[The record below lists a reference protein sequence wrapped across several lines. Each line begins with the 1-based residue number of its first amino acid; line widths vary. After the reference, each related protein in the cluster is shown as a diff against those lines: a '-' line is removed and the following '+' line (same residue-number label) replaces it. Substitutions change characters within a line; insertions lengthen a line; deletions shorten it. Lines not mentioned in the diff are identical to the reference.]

1 MNIILASSSPAR
13 KGLMDAL
20 GITYRCH
27 ASEINEDMKKHEDPR
42 LLAEY
47 LATEKAK
54 HIAAKYPDSLIIGG
68 DTFMLIG
75 RQKIGKAKNRAE
87 AVKLLKKMSGNTIKI
102 ISGLSVIKTGPGAE
116 VLEKHVSHAV
126 TELKIKDLTAE
137 ELDYFSTRKEATSV
151 AGVITIDGEG
161 SRLIREINGDYNNVV
176 GLPIFQLKEVLKKYG
191 VETS

>member
-1 MNIILASSSPAR
+1 
-13 KGLMDAL
+13 
-20 GITYRCH
+20 
-27 ASEINEDMKKHEDPR
+27 
-42 LLAEY
+42 
-47 LATEKAK
+47 
-54 HIAAKYPDSLIIGG
+54 
-68 DTFMLIG
+68 MLIG

-87 AVKLLKKMSGNTIKI
+87 AIKLLKKMSGNTIKI

-191 VETS
+191 VETV